1 MTVKLSIEELK
12 RIKELFQEKKE
23 KRKRKKAK
31 KKGKIFPNEKQKFN
45 GDLVSDNVVRYN
57 FPNTGASVLSRDFQN
72 NLGDLNNR
80 FNNLIKDNPEKS
92 KEYKSKYHELADNLI
107 DDVIDGKRNIRRN
120 KVGSTTISDLID
132 EPKKSRKPKISKRK
146 VEILRTPRAN
156 DGAGDFSRTS
166 FAPRKQEENRP
177 TMGGLISYFRTL
189 PNEQPKVPQFMPR
202 GDNIDFSVSSFDGT
216 DAVDGMPDE
225 GDAGENPDFEQPEPD
240 EFLTGDE
247 GDDVEDAEDE
257 NGNASVNAASGDFS
271 PQEQMDNWDDG
282 EDVENVE
289 DENDKQPTS
298 AIKAKPKPQTNEQND
313 EFEAFNKKR
322 NKKKSKVVVTDDDD
336 EDEEDLNGMPNL
348 KRSSSA
354 PEANKKYKENKSFV
368 CPDCGIAYTTEKA
381 VRKHQKEK
389 H

>member
-132 EPKKSRKPKISKRK
+132 DSKKSRKPKISKRK

-189 PNEQPKVPQFMPR
+189 PNEQPKTPQFMPR

-216 DAVDGMPDE
+216 GAVDGMPNE
-225 GDAGENPDFEQPEPD
+225 GDAGVNPDFEQPEPD
-240 EFLTGDE
+240 EFSTAEGDE
-247 GDDVEDAEDE
+247 VEDDNE
-257 NGNASVNAASGDFS
+257 SVNAASGDFS

-354 PEANKKYKENKSFV
+354 PEANKKYKENKTYK
-368 CPDCGIAYTTEKA
+368 CPECGKAYTTQKA
-381 VRKHQKEK
+381 VDEHIKKKHNK
-389 H
+389 

>member
-1 MTVKLSIEELK
+1 MTVKLSIDELK

-80 FNNLIKDNPEKS
+80 FNNLIKDKPEKAE
-92 KEYKSKYHELADNLI
+92 EYKSKYHELANNLI

-120 KVGSTTISDLID
+120 KTGSTTISDLID
-132 EPKKSRKPKISKRK
+132 EPKKSRKPKISRRK
-146 VEILRTPRAN
+146 VDILRTPRAN
-156 DGAGDFSRTS
+156 DGAGDFSQTS
-166 FAPRKQEENRP
+166 FAPRKQKENRP

-189 PNEQPKVPQFMPR
+189 PNEQPKAPQFMPR
-202 GDNIDFSVSSFDGT
+202 GDNIDFSVSSFEGT

-225 GDAGENPDFEQPEPD
+225 ADAGENPDFNQPEPD

-247 GDDVEDAEDE
+247 GEDVDDAEGEDD
-257 NGNASVNAASGDFS
+257 NASVNAASGDFS
-271 PQEQMDNWDDG
+271 PQEQMDNLDDG
-282 EDVENVE
+282 EDDE
-289 DENDKQPTS
+289 DDKQPTS
-298 AIKAKPKPQTNEQND
+298 TIKAKPKPQTNDQND
-313 EFEAFNKKR
+313 EFEAFNKKK
-322 NKKKSKVVVTDDDD
+322 NKKKSKVVVIDDDDD
-336 EDEEDLNGMPNL
+336 EEEEDTTDMPNL

-354 PEANKKYKENKSFV
+354 PEANKKNKSFV
-368 CPDCGIAYTTEKA
+368 CPDCGKAYTTEKA

>member
-1 MTVKLSIEELK
+1 
-12 RIKELFQEKKE
+12 
-23 KRKRKKAK
+23 
-31 KKGKIFPNEKQKFN
+31 
-45 GDLVSDNVVRYN
+45 
-57 FPNTGASVLSRDFQN
+57 
-72 NLGDLNNR
+72 
-80 FNNLIKDNPEKS
+80 LIKDNPEKS

-132 EPKKSRKPKISKRK
+132 EPKKSMKPKILKRK

-156 DGAGDFSRTS
+156 DGAGDFSRSS
-166 FAPRKQEENRP
+166 FTPRKQEENRP

-189 PNEQPKVPQFMPR
+189 PNEQPKDPQFMPR

-225 GDAGENPDFEQPEPD
+225 ADSGENPDFEQPEPD

-247 GDDVEDAEDE
+247 GEDVENAEDE
-257 NGNASVNAASGDFS
+257 DEDGNASVNAASGDFS
-271 PQEQMDNWDDG
+271 PQEQMDNWGDG

-289 DENDKQPTS
+289 DENDKQPTL
-298 AIKAKPKPQTNEQND
+298 AIKNKPKPQTNEQND
-313 EFEAFNKKR
+313 EFEAFT
-322 NKKKSKVVVTDDDD
+322 KKSKKKNKIIVVDDDD

-368 CPDCGIAYTTEKA
+368 CPTCGKAYTTEKA
-381 VRKHQKEK
+381 VKKHQKEK